1 MGAPTNEPWARS
13 LGPTGLLRESR
24 FTIEG
29 GGDDMIL
36 DDEESKQRIY
46 SPLVPAKP
54 VAQPTLPSMPL
65 VRRQV
70 TLSSCE
76 IKGYTCSQCPKRVQ
90 WLNICSYCTFD
101 SGQNRMV
108 FTNLKGKV
116 ARATVGHVV
125 WVAQWLM
132 SQRNNLVPHPSPT
145 LSTSNVPPAMPVEST
160 VLCA

>member
-1 MGAPTNEPWARS
+1 MNFVRLVEVRVTAITHVDLSALKWVLMGCMAPTNGLWARS

-76 IKGYTCSQCPKRVQ
+76 IKGYTCSKCPTRVQ
-90 WLNICSYCTFD
+90 
-101 SGQNRMV
+101 
-108 FTNLKGKV
+108 
-116 ARATVGHVV
+116 
-125 WVAQWLM
+125 
-132 SQRNNLVPHPSPT
+132 
-145 LSTSNVPPAMPVEST
+145 
-160 VLCA
+160 